1 MPAPTPE
8 SNIDARALNYH
19 ENPRPGKLAVTPTKP
34 LATQRDLSMA
44 YSPGVAAPCKA
55 IEADPLLAARYTARG
70 NLVAVVSNGTAVLGL
85 GNIGPLASKPVME
98 GKAVLFK
105 KFADIDVFDI
115 EVDALDPKKL
125 IEVVAALEPTFGA
138 INLEDIKAPECFEV
152 ERELKARMGIPVFHD
167 DQHGTAIVV
176 AAALTNALELNGKAI
191 GDLKVVSTGGGA
203 AGIACLELMVA
214 MGLKRER
221 VWLYD
226 IGGLVHEGRT
236 DLSAEKARF
245 SQPGPAID
253 LPEALKGADMFL
265 GLSAPGVLKP
275 EMVKD
280 MAAGPMIFAL
290 ANPTPEIMPDLAREA
305 RPDAMVATGRSDF
318 PNQINNV
325 LCFPFI
331 FRGALDVGARE
342 INEEMKMA
350 AVRAI
355 AELARASAA
364 AETAKAYEG
373 EDLRFG
379 PENLIPKPF
388 DPRLLEAVA
397 PAVAQAAMDS
407 GVAVRPIADMGVYR
421 ESLARFVYRSGFLM
435 KPVFARARGM
445 EKRVVYADGEHERVL
460 QAAQAA
466 IEEKVARPIIIGRRK
481 VVEARCEKFALKIR
495 PDVHFE
501 ICDPE
506 DDPRYGEYWRGYH
519 ALTERQGVTPDSARQ
534 IIRTNT
540 TAIAAM
546 MLHRGEADAAICGLA
561 GHYLWHLKYLESVIG
576 RSASACRLASLTA
589 VITPKATV
597 FIADAYAAS
606 EPSGEELAQ
615 ITLMAAQEMRRF
627 GVEPKAAFVCGSN
640 FGARDTPGAVKL
652 RQAVRI
658 LDRNRPDFEYE
669 GEMHVDAAMD
679 PAVRHR
685 IFPNSRLTGPA
696 NLLIFPN
703 LDAAHAAVNLLVSMA
718 DGLRVGPL
726 LMGLAKPAH
735 IVTPTTTARGLL
747 NMTAFAAVDAAY
759 FAAEQQKRE
768 EAAAGG

>member
-8 SNIDARALNYH
+8 TDLDARALAYH
-19 ENPRPGKLAVTPTKP
+19 EHPRPGKLAIHATKP

-44 YSPGVAAPCKA
+44 YSPGVAAACRA
-55 IEADPLLAARYTARG
+55 IAADPLTAARYTARG
-70 NLVAVVSNGTAVLGL
+70 NLVAVISNGTAVLGL
-85 GNIGPLASKPVME
+85 GNIGALASKPVME

-115 EVDALDPKKL
+115 EMNADDPQKL
-125 IEVVAALEPTFGA
+125 IEAVAALEPTFGA
-138 INLEDIKAPECFEV
+138 INLEDIKAPECFQV
-152 ERELKARMGIPVFHD
+152 ERELKARMNIPVFHD

-176 AAALTNALELNGKAI
+176 GAAVTNALEIGGKAI
-191 GDLKVVSTGGGA
+191 ESLKVVSTGGGA
-203 AGIACLELMVA
+203 AGIACLELLVA
-214 MGLKRER
+214 LGVKRENIR
-221 VWLYD
+221 LYD
-226 IGGLVHEGRT
+226 IGGLVHPERD
-236 DLSAEKARF
+236 DLSPEKARF
-245 SQPGPAID
+245 AQPGPKPELA
-253 LPEALKGADMFL
+253 EALKGADVFL
-265 GLSAPGVLKP
+265 GLSAPGLLTG
-275 EMVKD
+275 EMVRD
-280 MAAGPMIFAL
+280 MAPQPMIFAL
-290 ANPTPEIMPDLAREA
+290 ANPTPEIMPDVAREA
-305 RPDAMVATGRSDF
+305 RPDAMIATGRSDF

-355 AELARASAA
+355 AELARATAA
-364 AETAKAYEG
+364 AELANAYEG

-407 GVAVRPIADMGVYR
+407 GVATRPIEDFAAYR
-421 ESLARFVYRSGFLM
+421 EHLARFVYRSGFLM
-435 KPVFARARGM
+435 KPVFARARGL
-445 EKRVVYADGEHERVL
+445 EKRVVYAEGEHERVL
-460 QAAQAA
+460 RAVQAA
-466 IEEKVARPIIIGRRK
+466 IEEKLAKPILVGRRK

-501 ICDPE
+501 LCDPE

-519 ALTERQGVTPDSARQ
+519 ALTERQGVSPDAARQ

-546 MLHRGEADAAICGLA
+546 MLHRGEADALVCGLA

-576 RSASACRLASLTA
+576 RRASACRLASLTA

-597 FIADAYAAS
+597 FITDAYAAS
-606 EPSGEELAQ
+606 EPSAEDLSQ

-640 FGARDTPGAVKL
+640 FGARDTPGALKL
-652 RQAVRI
+652 RKTVRL
-658 LDRNRPDFEYE
+658 LDEIRPDFEYE

-679 PAVRHR
+679 PTVRQR
-685 IFPNSRLTGPA
+685 IFPSSRLQGPA
-696 NLLIFPN
+696 NLLVFPN

-726 LMGLAKPAH
+726 LMGLNKPAH
-735 IVTPTTTARGLL
+735 IVTPTTTARGIL
-747 NMTAFAAVDAAY
+747 NVTALAAVDAAY
-759 FAAEQQKRE
+759 HDRREEQAAE
-768 EAAAGG
+768 